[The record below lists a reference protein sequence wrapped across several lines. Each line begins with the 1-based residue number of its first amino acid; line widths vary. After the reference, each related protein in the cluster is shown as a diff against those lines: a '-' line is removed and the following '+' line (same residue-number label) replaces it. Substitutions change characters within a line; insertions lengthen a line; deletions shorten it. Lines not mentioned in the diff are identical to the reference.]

1 MLTTLASITICM
13 AVILIKR
20 NHTNLE
26 QLARC
31 VVDNT
36 EMLKK
41 DGLEWL
47 YYSAI
52 KAQLGSN

>member
-1 MLTTLASITICM
+1 M

-52 KAQLGSN
+52 KAQSGSN